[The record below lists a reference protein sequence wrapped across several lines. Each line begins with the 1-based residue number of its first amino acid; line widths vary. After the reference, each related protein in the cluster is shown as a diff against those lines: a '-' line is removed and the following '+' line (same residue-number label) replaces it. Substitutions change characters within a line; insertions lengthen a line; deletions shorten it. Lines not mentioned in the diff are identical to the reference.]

1 MQLKDFT
8 TLEYKDKLRV
18 LNQSGKLHKLVTF
31 NQYQFTLYRVMDF
44 YVELKRNLNE
54 LYFDTIV
61 AMPYD
66 DLPTI
71 YK

>member
-1 MQLKDFT
+1 MQLNEFT
-8 TLEYKDKLRV
+8 TLEYKDKLKV
-18 LNQSGKLHKLVTF
+18 LNQSGKLYRLVTF
-31 NQYQFTLYRVMDF
+31 KQYQFTLYKVTDF

-61 AMPYD
+61 AMQYD
-66 DLPTI
+66 DLPII